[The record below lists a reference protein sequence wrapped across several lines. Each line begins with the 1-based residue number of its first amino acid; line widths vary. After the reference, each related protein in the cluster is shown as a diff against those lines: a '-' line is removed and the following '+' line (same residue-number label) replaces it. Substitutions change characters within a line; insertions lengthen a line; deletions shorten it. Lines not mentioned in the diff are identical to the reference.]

1 MPIYDQKQRF
11 VQDLPEGEVQPLAML
26 QQGPFV
32 AFVQEDGTNE
42 FTHWALLP
50 INLIDEAIE
59 KLQAIKAANNGE
71 QDAKL

>member
-1 MPIYDQKQRF
+1 MPIYDQKQSF
-11 VQDLPEGEVQPLAML
+11 VRGLPKEEAQPLAMF
-26 QQGPFV
+26 QEGPFV

-42 FTHWALLP
+42 FTHWVLLP